1 MNPFTLTF
9 TADAA
14 SSKAINAAT
23 DAEGK
28 YAPIKNVRIVVNG
41 DEISATCTSVLTTAW
56 GNVAPDAAKYTTT
69 CKFDKTIDV
78 DKDGK
83 IEFLANV
90 SQYAAPNKQVTV
102 APTTYGKA
110 TILATSAKIGKYDDA
125 NEDIQDSDFI
135 GTIDLNTIKVQTPKA
150 ALENT
155 KSKTVEFVTGKSDTQ
170 TIFEWKYTAKKKDV
184 YLNSFT
190 ATSTT
195 DVTAQLAK
203 FDELSLNVL
212 VDGNKVATT
221 DVKVNTAWDRL
232 IATEDFAKVLVEAGE
247 SVDVKVEVHAYP
259 SAITTENIEFK
270 VEFAGEDKDGNDA
283 GSADDVAAQFKAV
296 EKGSLSVSDGSYET
310 SKDFRNNS
318 VSLKKS
324 NATIAKF
331 DLKPSKSS
339 TEVDLDEFAF
349 TVTPAAA
356 ATAVKVKVGTNT
368 SPTLTCDD
376 TTGICLVT
384 ELDETVESNG
394 ITVEISTKG
403 NANVG
408 EYDIVLNSVNDNTKT
423 TTTLKSYKQLILP
436 VQVTFSQKDM
446 WWTTKITASMDQW
459 DNEVEI
465 NKIEF
470 KYGTAGWN
478 TTDVITSI
486 SENSDGTV
494 EFAGIDKSVQ
504 LIEAVR
510 ITTDEKDPAGASTPK
525 CGAAYWD
532 GTANACIYTI
542 EKTDFNDYFRVD
554 DTYLK
559 VFKA

>member
-1 MNPFTLTF
+1 LNPFTLTF

-14 SSKAINAAT
+14 SAKAINATTAGADT
-23 DAEGK
+23 EGK

-41 DEISATCTSVLTTAW
+41 DEMSATCTSVLTTPW
-56 GNVAPDAAKYTTT
+56 GNVANNTAKYTTT
-69 CKFDKTIDV
+69 CAFDKTIDV
-78 DKDGK
+78 DKDGD

-102 APTTYGKA
+102 TPTTYGKT

-125 NEDIQDSDFI
+125 NEDIQPSDFI

-155 KSKTVEFVTGKSDTQ
+155 KSKTVELVTNKSDTQ
-170 TIFEWKYTAKKKDV
+170 TIFEGKYTAKKKDV

-190 ATSTT
+190 ATSTS

-203 FDELSLNVL
+203 FDELSLNVI

-221 DVKVNTAWDRL
+221 DVKVDGTRL
-232 IATEDFAKVLVEAGE
+232 VATDDFSKVLVEAGE

-259 SAITTENIEFK
+259 NAVTTANIEFK

-283 GSADDVAAQFKAV
+283 GSADDIAAQFKAV

-310 SKDFRNNS
+310 SNDFRNNS

-349 TVTPAAA
+349 SLTGV
-356 ATAVKVKVGTNT
+356 ATGDIRVKVGTNT
-368 SPTLTCDD
+368 NPEFTCDSA
-376 TTGICLVT
+376 GLCLVT

-403 NANVG
+403 NAKVG
-408 EYDIVLNSVNDNTKT
+408 EYIITLHSVNKNSDT
-423 TTTLKSYKQLILP
+423 TSTLKTYKQLILP
-436 VQVTFSQKDM
+436 VEVRFAQKDM
-446 WWTTKITASMDQW
+446 
-459 DNEVEI
+459 
-465 NKIEF
+465 
-470 KYGTAGWN
+470 
-478 TTDVITSI
+478 
-486 SENSDGTV
+486 
-494 EFAGIDKSVQ
+494 
-504 LIEAVR
+504 
-510 ITTDEKDPAGASTPK
+510 
-525 CGAAYWD
+525 
-532 GTANACIYTI
+532 
-542 EKTDFNDYFRVD
+542 
-554 DTYLK
+554 
-559 VFKA
+559 